1 MYQSFKIVCKFPVM
15 NTFVKEITRFIIFFF
30 NSVKILYTN
39 MISYIFKKKVKKKK
53 KEELLRYF
61 FFEFRLIEVLY
72 TLKISQKYK
81 YTFVYVPI

>member
-1 MYQSFKIVCKFPVM
+1 M
-15 NTFVKEITRFIIFFF
+15 
-30 NSVKILYTN
+30 
-39 MISYIFKKKVKKKK
+39 
-53 KEELLRYF
+53 YF